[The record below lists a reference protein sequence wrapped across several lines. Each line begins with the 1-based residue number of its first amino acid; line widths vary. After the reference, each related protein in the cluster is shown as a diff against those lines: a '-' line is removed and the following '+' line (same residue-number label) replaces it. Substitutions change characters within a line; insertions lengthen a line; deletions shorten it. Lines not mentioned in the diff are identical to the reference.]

1 MKLVPRIEH
10 VPAKLVV
17 GLHRRMSIA
26 KPETHLLWQSFMPRK
41 KEIIN
46 GKHSFLFSLDVYDE
60 LNYFSQFNPQ
70 NEFEKWA
77 AIEVENVD
85 VIPTGMQKLIISEG
99 MYAVFVFKGLT
110 SDAYAFY
117 NQIFSEWL
125 PASEF
130 ELELRPHFALMGE
143 KYKKEDPASKEEI
156 YIPIKVRDTN

>member
-1 MKLVPRIEH
+1 MILTPRIEH
-10 VPAKLVV
+10 LPEQLVV
-17 GLHRRMSIA
+17 GMHRRVSIA
-26 KPETHLLWQSFMPRK
+26 KAETNILWQSFMPRK
-41 KEIIN
+41 KEILN
-46 GKHSFLFSLDVYDE
+46 GKNSFLFSLEVYDE

-85 VIPTGMQKLIISEG
+85 VIPAGMEKLIIPEG

-143 KYKKEDPASKEEI
+143 KYKKEDPTSEEEI

>member
-1 MKLVPRIEH
+1 
-10 VPAKLVV
+10 
-17 GLHRRMSIA
+17 
-26 KPETHLLWQSFMPRK
+26 MPRK
-41 KEIIN
+41 KEILN
-46 GKHSFLFSLDVYDE
+46 GRNSFLFSLEVYDE

-85 VIPTGMQKLIISEG
+85 VIPAGMEKLIIPEG

-130 ELELRPHFALMGE
+130 ELELRPHFALLGE
-143 KYKKEDPASKEEI
+143 KYKKEDPTSEEEI
-156 YIPIKVRDTN
+156 FVSIKVRDTN